1 MKRQIPSALAI
12 FILVT
17 ACASSPAVSSTPAP
31 SPAVPASAPA
41 PAQVNPAAT
50 PNPTP
55 PAPAQTAKP
64 AVPPWTTHSTGVE
77 GSNLVFVLSGP
88 AKSDVPALALQ
99 SMRAYLNLPIAGDTP
114 PEAAQAVQKF
124 LQKMSATPPSDKF
137 AHDSKGW
144 WEIVVSNDQWMAS
157 RAQLQQLFHPATAD
171 PSVRLELSADD
182 LLAHGSYFE
191 AVAGYVAAAAA
202 TVTGQTVL
210 PDRFKAILDKV
221 HQVLAKFT
229 LSTTSPAQASRVGE
243 PFPSPVQVH
252 LNYGTDPGSPSIANA
267 SLRISYKTK
276 VNGHVAITGQ
286 SVVTDAQGGAQFALP
301 TPDFAVRDNLT
312 VLVDVNPWLEALAS
326 APKDLR
332 DSVADLE
339 NLAGAARLQLPY
351 TVQSA
356 SKLVPMIVAL
366 ADLDEK
372 GGLLRRQDS
381 TAALIAALQKAGF
394 ISSGV
399 QVNLSLLKSPN
410 DNVIL
415 TAWKFQG
422 KSTGRAVYGTVSV
435 VSVTPNG
442 NQFDAEVLGSVKVAD
457 LATNKPVFQ
466 QKTSKVATGPDRAS
480 AISLAL
486 KGWSA
491 DAAATMDDSL
501 P

>member
-1 MKRQIPSALAI
+1 VR
-12 FILVT
+12 FVT
-17 ACASSPAVSSTPAP
+17 RSFFHPGAFARCSRSLDPGTR
-31 SPAVPASAPA
+31 ASAD
-41 PAQVNPAAT
+41 AQARRDSHPGLR
-50 PNPTP
+50 
-55 PAPAQTAKP
+55 
-64 AVPPWTTHSTGVE
+64 SG
-77 GSNLVFVLSGP
+77 SGP
-88 AKSDVPALALQ
+88 GSDPQVGRPPVDHPFDGRRRVELGIHPHRAGQGRRPRAGSAKHEG
-99 SMRAYLNLPIAGDTP
+99 LPEPSHCRRYSPD
-114 PEAAQAVQKF
+114 AAQAVQKY
-124 LQKMSATPPSDKF
+124 LQKMSATPPSDKY
-137 AHDSKGW
+137 AHEGKGW
-144 WEIVVSNDQWMAS
+144 WEIVVSNDQWVAS

-171 PSVRLELSADD
+171 PSVKLELSADD

-191 AVAGYVAAAAA
+191 AVSGYVAAAAA
-202 TVTGQTVL
+202 AVNGPTVL
-210 PDRFKAILDKV
+210 PDRFKALLEKAHD
-221 HQVLAKFT
+221 VLAKFT
-229 LSTTSPAQASRVGE
+229 LSTTSPALATRVGE
-243 PFPSPVQVH
+243 PFPSAVQVH
-252 LNYGTDPGSPSIANA
+252 LNYGTDPGSPAIANA
-267 SLRISYKTK
+267 SLRFSYKAK

-286 SVVTDAQGGAQFALP
+286 SLVTDAQGAAAFALP
-301 TPDFAVRDNLT
+301 TPDFAARDKLT

-332 DSVADLE
+332 DPVADLE

-351 TVQSA
+351 TVESA

-372 GGLLRRQDS
+372 GGLLRRQES
-381 TAALIAALQKAGF
+381 TGALISALQKAGF

-486 KGWSA
+486 RGWSA
-491 DAAATMDDSL
+491 DAAATMDDTL

>member
-1 MKRQIPSALAI
+1 M
-12 FILVT
+12 FI
-17 ACASSPAVSSTPAP
+17 
-31 SPAVPASAPA
+31 
-41 PAQVNPAAT
+41 
-50 PNPTP
+50 
-55 PAPAQTAKP
+55 
-64 AVPPWTTHSTGVE
+64 
-77 GSNLVFVLSGP
+77 LSGP
-88 AKSDVPALALQ
+88 AKSDVTALALQ
-99 SMRAYLNLPIAGDTP
+99 GMQAYLNLPLAADTP
-114 PEAAQAVQKF
+114 PEASQAVQKF
-124 LQKMSATPPSDKF
+124 LQKMSATAPSDKF
-137 AHDSKGW
+137 VQGGKGW
-144 WEIVVSNDQWMAS
+144 WELVVSNDDWVAA
-157 RAQLQQLFHPATAD
+157 RTQLQQLFHPVAPD
-171 PSVRLELSADD
+171 PSVKLEQAADD
-182 LLAHGSYFE
+182 LLARGEYFE
-191 AVAGYVAAAAA
+191 AVSGYVAAAAA
-202 TVTGQTVL
+202 AAGQPVL
-210 PDRFKAILDKV
+210 PDRFQAILAKAHD
-221 HQVLAKFT
+221 VLAKFT
-229 LSTTSPAQASRVGE
+229 LSTGTGSLATRVGV
-243 PFPSPVQVH
+243 PFASTVSVH
-252 LNYGTDPGSPSIANA
+252 LAYGTDPGSPAVPNA
-267 SLRISYKTK
+267 SLRFSYKAK
-276 VNGHVAITGQ
+276 VNGRVAITGQ
-286 SVVTDAQGGAQFALP
+286 SLVTDAQGAAQFALP
-301 TPDFAVRDNLT
+301 TPDFAARDNLT

-326 APKDLR
+326 APKELR

-339 NLAGAARLQLPY
+339 NLAGAAKLQLPY

-372 GGLLRRQDS
+372 GGLLRRQES
-381 TAALIAALQKAGF
+381 TSALIAALQKAGF

-486 KGWSA
+486 RGWSA
-491 DAAATMDDSL
+491 DAAATMDDTL